1 MAPDRVFDAAPS
13 PSESDDDAPGGEQNQ
28 VVYATVYN
36 TGYLLTGRFT
46 GRTALLLLN
55 VQLQTIKLNYD

>member
-36 TGYLLTGRFT
+36 TGYLLTGSLT
-46 GRTALLLLN
+46 DPQEELLCCS
-55 VQLQTIKLNYD
+55 